1 MHPSQPVVFTGD
13 TLGRID
19 QWFLLDTCLD
29 RSGST
34 NTTTTTTTSN
44 TSNTTNTFGREK
56 GRRIRIVE
64 LTSPVEAARGADA

>member
-1 MHPSQPVVFTGD
+1 MAVHPSQPVVFTGD

-29 RSGST
+29 RRASNT
-34 NTTTTTTTSN
+34 NTN
-44 TSNTTNTFGREK
+44 TNTLGREK
-56 GRRIRIVE
+56 GRRTRLVE

>member
-1 MHPSQPVVFTGD
+1 MAVHPSQPVVFTGD

-29 RSGST
+29 RSAPNT
-34 NTTTTTTTSN
+34 NTNNN
-44 TSNTTNTFGREK
+44 TLGREK
-56 GRRIRIVE
+56 GRRTRLVE

>member
-1 MHPSQPVVFTGD
+1 MAVHPSQPVVFTGD

-29 RSGST
+29 RSAP
-34 NTTTTTTTSN
+34 NTPN
-44 TSNTTNTFGREK
+44 TSNTLGREK
-56 GRRIRIVE
+56 WRRTRLVE

>member
-1 MHPSQPVVFTGD
+1 MAVHPSQPVVFTGD

-29 RSGST
+29 RSA
-34 NTTTTTTTSN
+34 SN
-44 TSNTTNTFGREK
+44 TRNTLGREK
-56 GRRIRIVE
+56 GRRTRLVE